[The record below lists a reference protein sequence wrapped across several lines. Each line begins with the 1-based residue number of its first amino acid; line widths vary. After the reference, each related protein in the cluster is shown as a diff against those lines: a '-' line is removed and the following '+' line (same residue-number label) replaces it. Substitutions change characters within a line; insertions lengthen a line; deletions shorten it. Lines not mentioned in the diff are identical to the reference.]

1 LFTKR
6 QQFPITLPFEPGD
19 KLMPALTISL
29 PAPLPAAAT
38 TAHPGRTQ
46 ALPPV
51 AVLPGFAIGSLVRTL
66 CGDLPVEALEAGMP
80 LIDSQGRLH
89 SLRRR
94 LALRP
99 ARTQMV
105 RITPGALD
113 MSARLDRDLLVGAA
127 QKVLFDDWRIQLLH
141 GGAAPV
147 PARRLCD
154 DMLITLETVRD
165 TTLHVLVTDRQAVL
179 RVNGLRMLSCDRALA
194 RALQNSHA
202 R

>member
-1 LFTKR
+1 
-6 QQFPITLPFEPGD
+6 
-19 KLMPALTISL
+19 MPALTISL

-38 TAHPGRTQ
+38 AARPGRTQ

-51 AVLPGFAIGSLVRTL
+51 AVLPGFATGSLVRTL

-94 LALRP
+94 IALRP
-99 ARTQMV
+99 TRAQLV
-105 RITPGALD
+105 RIAPGALD

-127 QKVLFDDWRIQLLH
+127 QKVLFDDWRIQLVH
-141 GGAAPV
+141 GGATPV
-147 PARRLCD
+147 PARHLCD
-154 DMLITLETVRD
+154 DMLITPENVRD
-165 TTLHVLVTDRQAVL
+165 ATLHVLVTDHLAVL
-179 RVNGLRMLSCDRALA
+179 RVNGLRMLSSDRALA
-194 RALQNSHA
+194 RALKKHHA